1 MNILDFIFPK
11 YCINCKKLDSY
22 LCPNCFSYLAFD
34 TGGICVVC
42 DRASVGG
49 MTHPGCIGKYTID
62 GVFTGIEYKGIA
74 KKLIYNF
81 KYKPYLSDLKNLLV
95 DLLFE
100 AIIQKEEFIKANDN
114 ESGKLKILV
123 SIPLHSSRL
132 KSRGYNQAEIL
143 ARELSKK
150 LKIKKTDVLERTKI
164 TLSQVGLKRED
175 RIKNISGA
183 FGVRKEKK
191 ELIEGSLVFL
201 VDDVLTTGST
211 LLEAANVLKRNG
223 AGKVWGIVLA
233 RD

>member
-1 MNILDFIFPK
+1 M
-11 YCINCKKLDSY
+11 
-22 LCPNCFSYLAFD
+22 
-34 TGGICVVC
+34 C

-62 GVFTGIEYKGIA
+62 GVFTGIEYKGIV
-74 KKLIYNF
+74 KKLVYNF

-100 AIIQKEEFIKANDN
+100 AIIQKEEFIKACDSK
-114 ESGKLKILV
+114 SGKLKMLV
-123 SIPLHSSRL
+123 PIPLHSSRF

-150 LKIKKTDVLERTKI
+150 LKIKKIDVLERTKI
-164 TLSQVGLKRED
+164 TLSQVDLKRKD
-175 RIKNISGA
+175 RIKNISDA
-183 FGVRKEKK
+183 FKVIKEKEK
-191 ELIEGSLVFL
+191 LIEGSLVFL

-223 AGKVWGIVLA
+223 VKRVWGIALA